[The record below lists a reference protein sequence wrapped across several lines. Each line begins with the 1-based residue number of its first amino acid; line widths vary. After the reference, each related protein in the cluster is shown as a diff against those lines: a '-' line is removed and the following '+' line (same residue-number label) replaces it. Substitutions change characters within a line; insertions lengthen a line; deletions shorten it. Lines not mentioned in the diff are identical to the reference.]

1 MDRRCNTLDDLSDKA
16 RVPNI
21 AKGINWK
28 VFDMMKG
35 THKARTSIKHIPCD
49 CRWKFY
55 GEKWNKEEYQCQC
68 KRPAKHH
75 AFEKDY
81 AQNLSIWAQ
90 KCNENCRVDK
100 NFKNCNLRQ
109 NSCYTLVDS
118 TFQAQP

>member
-81 AQNLSIWAQ
+81 AQILAYEPRSVMKIAELI
-90 KCNENCRVDK
+90 K
-100 NFKNCNLRQ
+100 
-109 NSCYTLVDS
+109 TLKIATCVKILVIL
-118 TFQAQP
+118 